1 MLKKKI
7 LGLLVLWGCVA
18 TVQFAAL
25 AQQATAKVT
34 VDPVEIMI
42 GEQSVVTVEVIAPK
56 GHTIMFPVYERDMVE
71 GVEVIGMVRPDTLYA
86 HDVMTLTQRY
96 VITSFDS
103 ALYHIP
109 YLPILDDTDTIR
121 TNGFGL
127 KVTSPELSD
136 MSKSYLEEIAEAKP
150 DSLDLE
156 KLGVFDVKPIKEV
169 PFVWQDYLI
178 AALLFLFFLVAVGIL
193 ITALILLRKK
203 KEKGYFF
210 TPKVIDPPHV
220 VALNALNKLKEE
232 KIWTQGREKE
242 YYTEL
247 TDILRRYIE
256 ERFRVNAFEK
266 TSDEIL
272 AAMNNFVE
280 AGSSHECLQQVLK
293 LADLVKFAKYKPLQD
308 ENDLS
313 LVDSMLFVNQTKKEP
328 PKPET
333 PEGGTTAGGT
343 DDAMAAPKIKETP
356 KQGMDDDDEPIDWT
370 IPDDQKL
377 FDDDDKPI
385 NRSL

>member
-1 MLKKKI
+1 MLKKKV
-7 LGLLVLWGCVA
+7 LVLLVFLGCVA
-18 TVQFAAL
+18 PMQFTAS

-56 GHTIMFPVYERDMVE
+56 GHTVMFPVYERDMVQ
-71 GVEVIGMVRPDTLYA
+71 GVEVIGMVKPDTVYA
-86 HDVMTLTQRY
+86 HDVMTLTQQY
-96 VITSFDS
+96 VVTSFDS

-109 YLPILDDTDTIR
+109 YLPILDDKDTIR

-136 MSKSYLEEIAEAKP
+136 MSKAYLEEMAQAKP
-150 DSLDLE
+150 DSIDLE

-178 AALLFLFFLVAVGIL
+178 PALLLLFFLIAVGIL
-193 ITALILLRKK
+193 IMAAVLMRKK

-232 KIWTQGREKE
+232 KIWMQGREKE
-242 YYTEL
+242 YYTEI
-247 TDILRRYIE
+247 TDILRKYIE
-256 ERFRVNAFEK
+256 DRFRVRTFEK

-272 AAMNNFVE
+272 SAMNNFVE
-280 AGSSHECLQQVLK
+280 AGSSQESLEQVLK
-293 LADLVKFAKYKPLQD
+293 LADLVKFAKYKPLQN

-313 LVDSMLFVNQTKKEP
+313 IVNSMLFVNQTKKET
-328 PKPET
+328 PKPEV
-333 PEGGTTAGGT
+333 PGEENDT
-343 DDAMAAPKIKETP
+343 DDSPTQP
-356 KQGMDDDDEPIDWT
+356 KQEEKKVVKYGIDDTDDEPIDWT

-377 FDDDDKPI
+377 YDDNDKPI
-385 NRSL
+385 NRS